1 MEQVVVMEGDYK
13 AGELFTGDISQIMG
27 IEEEVNDVSTSDK
40 NVTPRTSQTFN
51 HCYKCGKTGHFQK
64 DCPGDSDEENMEPQH
79 KIIGTVT
86 HTMEAQTPVTDKSLI
101 KLIKINSTLQKEGQS
116 TEDELDAVDALLGLQ
131 HLHDKSIVPLEDDNS
146 ELMPIGGGE
155 NVPEDIAPQPL
166 LLDQVNVDNAIATM
180 IATEQET
187 DINTNRNKE
196 QAENTSRMSKGEN
209 PPITNP
215 LDGVHIANV
224 GTSAVKNRSD
234 GDKSNVAEG
243 VTIEKDSDGDKIQP
257 SHGAFKMQLHGLKR
271 KAPADRSYRC
281 QLCGAHECSQQSLNI
296 HHHLQHEAQMC
307 GTCGKIFELAMSLS
321 HHMYSHYESK
331 YYCEKCNYHCYFK
344 SELKTHKK
352 MHHTTPQHQC
362 MYPKCGRWFMQKGDL
377 VIHVE
382 THRKCKLKC
391 DDCDFETKSR
401 KYLKEHQRVHGD
413 NLPYRCEKCG
423 KGFKWHSSI
432 CNHRKNAH

>member
-1 MEQVVVMEGDYK
+1 MEDTVNNTALNAIHKPVLGVQLTEPDVNSSTLGVQMTNE
-13 AGELFTGDISQIMG
+13 DILPDLVRNT
-27 IEEEVNDVSTSDK
+27 EPDLETSLPP
-40 NVTPRTSQTFN
+40 TTT
-51 HCYKCGKTGHFQK
+51 T
-64 DCPGDSDEENMEPQH
+64 
-79 KIIGTVT
+79 
-86 HTMEAQTPVTDKSLI
+86 
-101 KLIKINSTLQKEGQS
+101 KINSTLQKEGQS

-131 HLHDKSIVPLEDDNS
+131 HLRDNSIVPLEDDNS

-155 NVPEDIAPQPL
+155 NVPEDVAPQPL
-166 LLDQVNVDNAIATM
+166 LLDQVNVDNAIVTM

-196 QAENTSRMSKGEN
+196 QAENTSTTSKGEN

-215 LDGVHIANV
+215 LEGVHIADV
-224 GTSAVKNRSD
+224 GTSYVKNRSD

-243 VTIEKDSDGDKIQP
+243 VTFEKDSDGDKIQP
-257 SHGAFKMQLHGLKR
+257 SHGAFKTQLHGLKR
-271 KAPADRSYRC
+271 KAPADRSYLC

-307 GTCGKIFELAMSLS
+307 GTCGKIFELAASLT

-344 SELKTHKK
+344 SELKTHKI

-362 MYPKCGRWFMQKGDL
+362 MYPKCGHWFMRKGDL

-382 THRKCKLKC
+382 THRKQNLKC

-423 KGFKWHSSI
+423 KGFKWRSSI
-432 CNHRKNAH
+432 RNHRKNAH